1 MASKLGLMRKRE
13 AVDDRL
19 RSATNRLRARG
30 VDVGSFPEE
39 VRDRDLQEFARLEHT
54 ASLLE
59 ACCDRIDEFKEL
71 ETRIEALEAT
81 VEPEPAPEAT
91 PEPADDKEPADV
103 PVTTTPAPARRG
115 RS

>member
-13 AVDDRL
+13 VVDDRL

-30 VDVGSFPEE
+30 VDVGSFPDE
-39 VRDRDLQEFARLEHT
+39 VRDRDLQQYERLAHT

-59 ACCDRIDEFKEL
+59 ACCDRIDELTAKEK
-71 ETRIEALEAT
+71 
-81 VEPEPAPEAT
+81 PEPT
-91 PEPADDKEPADV
+91 PEPKPEVEEESAEA
-103 PVTTTPAPARRG
+103 PVTTTPAPVRRG

>member
-13 AVDDRL
+13 VVDDRL

-30 VDVGSFPEE
+30 VDVGSFPDE
-39 VRDRDLQEFARLEHT
+39 VRDRDLQEYERVAHT

-59 ACCDRIDEFKEL
+59 ACCDRIDELTAKEKP
-71 ETRIEALEAT
+71 AP
-81 VEPEPAPEAT
+81 EPEPEPEV
-91 PEPADDKEPADV
+91 EDEPADV

>member
-13 AVDDRL
+13 VVDDRL

-30 VDVGSFPEE
+30 VDVGSFPDEI
-39 VRDRDLQEFARLEHT
+39 RDRDLQEFARLEHT

-59 ACCDRIDEFKEL
+59 ACCDRIDELTAKEKP
-71 ETRIEALEAT
+71 APKPAPQ
-81 VEPEPAPEAT
+81 PEPQPEGG
-91 PEPADDKEPADV
+91 EEPADV

-115 RS
+115 RG

>member
-13 AVDDRL
+13 VVDDRL

-30 VDVGSFPEE
+30 VDVGSFPDE
-39 VRDRDLQEFARLEHT
+39 VRDRDLQQYERLAHT

-59 ACCDRIDEFKEL
+59 ACCDRIDELTGKNKP
-71 ETRIEALEAT
+71 APKPAP
-81 VEPEPAPEAT
+81 EPEPVVEE
-91 PEPADDKEPADV
+91 EPAEA
-103 PVTTTPAPARRG
+103 PVTTTPAPVRRG